1 MKTNIKNTLGKASL
15 TLLKLGFTRC
25 KNSSK
30 LGSHSFA
37 QVFIFALSSFL
48 FISCDQ
54 QEVESFDSQKDT
66 PISIASA
73 GVAELTTR
81 AIIEGQL
88 IGAVDENAT
97 MSVFVTGGSADKYN
111 ADNVE
116 WIHDGTD
123 WWSADSPTLFEGA
136 NSKQKIC
143 ALSPY
148 VDGASAEGVTIT
160 ADGTTDYLVASQ
172 TLITSNPV
180 NIVMS
185 HALAML
191 VLNPTLGTEVA
202 GDNIATVEVQNMY
215 TQGTFN
221 VEENSWS
228 DQGEATATF
237 SMNKVNG
244 NYEVLVIPMEECQS
258 FPMVITMSSG
268 RAFSANIS
276 LANVGNKLEGGT
288 QYTIK
293 LQIGHDTVTIG
304 DISAASWGTP
314 VEGGDLE
321 TL

>member
-1 MKTNIKNTLGKASL
+1 MKTNIKNTLGKAS
-15 TLLKLGFTRC
+15 
-25 KNSSK
+25 
-30 LGSHSFA
+30 
-37 QVFIFALSSFL
+37 FIFALSSFL

-66 PISIASA
+66 PITIASA

-88 IGAVDENAT
+88 IGSVDENVSI
-97 MSVFVTGGSADKYN
+97 SVWIEGSAEKYN
-111 ADNVE
+111 ANNVE
-116 WIHDGTD
+116 WVHDGGND
-123 WWSADSPTLFEGA
+123 WYSNSTVLYEGE
-136 NSKQKIC
+136 NKQKIC

-160 ADGTTDYLVASQ
+160 ADGVTDYLVASQ

-180 NIVMS
+180 NINMS
-185 HALAML
+185 HALAKL
-191 VLNPTLGTEVA
+191 VLNPTLGTEVT

-215 TQGTFN
+215 TQGTLN
-221 VEENSWS
+221 VEENNWTNCT
-228 DQGEATATF
+228 GTTAFT
-237 SMNKVNG
+237 MTNN
-244 NYEVLVIPMEECQS
+244 EVLVVPMEECQS
-258 FPMVITMSSG
+258 FPIVITMESG
-268 RAFSANIS
+268 RVFSANIS
-276 LANVGNKLEGGT
+276 LVNVDNKLEGGT

-321 TL
+321 TE